1 MDRDSFLERL
11 ASLRETRARLP
22 ELVRNRHASRRR
34 RTVAGHSGRLVLI
47 EADAPAAGSLAAGHD
62 PAALADRGL
71 LLWRLCQALQVPG
84 VDGVV
89 ATADIVDDLLLL
101 EQLEDRLVLGSMNRG
116 GLAGSAFELD
126 DRFTGYD
133 ADSIAASHLDG
144 GKLRLRID
152 PSDPTSAAVIE
163 AAGRAVSGLSAHGV
177 LALVEPSWCARSTG
191 GVVED
196 TSAEALMRAVDVAS
210 GLGARSPY
218 TWLALPVV
226 DDLDQVLAATTLPV
240 LVRGDAE
247 VTTVE
252 DAAQSWRAALT
263 AGVRGIVLPVEALY
277 RDDGDDL
284 PLVTAA
290 TEAVHAATEA
300 DSEARRRGGVR

>member
-1 MDRDSFLERL
+1 MDREAFLERL

-47 EADAPAAGSLAAGHD
+47 EADAPAAGSLAAGRN
-62 PAALADRGL
+62 PFGLADRGL
-71 LLWRLCQALQVPG
+71 LLWRISQALQQPG
-84 VDGVV
+84 VDGVI
-89 ATADIVDDLLLL
+89 ATADIIDDLLLL
-101 EQLEDRLVLGSMNRG
+101 EQLEDRLALGSMNRG
-116 GLAGSAFELD
+116 GLAGSTFEID

-133 ADSIAASHLDG
+133 ADSVAASHLDG

-152 PSDPTSAAVIE
+152 PSDATTATVIE
-163 AAGRAVSGLSAHGV
+163 SAGHAVSGLSAHGV
-177 LALVEPSWCARSTG
+177 LALVEPSWCARHTG

-196 TSAEALMRAVDVAS
+196 RSATALMRAVDVAS

-240 LVRGDAE
+240 LLRVDPD
-247 VTTVE
+247 VKDVD
-252 DAAQSWRAALT
+252 DAARSWRAAMAIT
-263 AGVRGIVLPVEALY
+263 GVRGIVLPVEALY

-284 PLVTAA
+284 ALVVAA
-290 TEAVHAATEA
+290 TSAVHEAVES
-300 DSEARRRGGVR
+300 DARHRGGDR

>member
-1 MDRDSFLERL
+1 MDRDAFLERL
-11 ASLRETRARLP
+11 ASVRETRARLP

-34 RTVAGHSGRLVLI
+34 RSVAGHSGRLVLI
-47 EADAPAAGSLAAGHD
+47 EADAPAAGSLAAGRN
-62 PAALADRGL
+62 PSALADRGQ
-71 LLWRLCQALQVPG
+71 LLWRLSQALQQPG
-84 VDGVV
+84 VDGVI

-101 EQLEDRLVLGSMNRG
+101 EQLDERLVFGSMNRG

-133 ADSIAASHLDG
+133 AESVAASHLDG

-152 PSDPTSAAVIE
+152 PSDATSAAVIE
-163 AAGRAVSGLSAHGV
+163 SAGRAVSGLSAHGV
-177 LALVEPSWCARSTG
+177 LALVEPSWCARHTG

-196 TSAEALMRAVDVAS
+196 TSATALMRAVDVAS

-218 TWLALPVV
+218 TWLALPLV

-240 LVRGDAE
+240 LLRVDPE
-247 VTTVE
+247 VDDVE
-252 DAAQSWRAALT
+252 QARRAWLAALSIG
-263 AGVRGIVLPVEALY
+263 GVRGIVLPVESLY

-284 PLVTAA
+284 ALVEAA
-290 TEAVHAATEA
+290 TSAVSGNAEPGPT
-300 DSEARRRGGVR
+300 RRGGDR